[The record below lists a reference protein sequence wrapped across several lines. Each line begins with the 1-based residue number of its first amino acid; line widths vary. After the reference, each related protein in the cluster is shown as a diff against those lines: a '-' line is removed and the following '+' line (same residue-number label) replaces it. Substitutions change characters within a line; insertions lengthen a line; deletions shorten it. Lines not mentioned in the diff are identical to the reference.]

1 MNFEFEFAQVAKNKA
16 FRKNIFTEC
25 SVFENSIFGK
35 VAGKGQIV
43 EFLKQPKFAEF
54 PEIKTKSFL
63 FATDGSLK
71 KITKNKFFGSFSVV
85 DAFNNYFFDTIELTE
100 KTSSTHIEIL
110 ALRSLFKSLSQ
121 VKLKNCTII
130 ILVDS
135 LSAIKLALGTDV
147 RKEHLEILRE
157 IDGFRKKLLEKNV
170 KDFFIHVRSH
180 RNVSV
185 FLNSQA
191 DMYAGLSSIL
201 EGDFFDIEKCAPE
214 CIPELRCEACQ
225 WNCRV
230 NGFLRSFAPAPLHLD
245 LWEKQ

>member
-1 MNFEFEFAQVAKNKA
+1 MRKLLSQLNGKIEIGDRVLSVEDKRTTSYAEILREDWKKFDILDLSAQVAKNKA

-121 VKLKNCTII
+121 VKLKDCTII

-185 FLNSQA
+185 FLNGSRHVCWA
-191 DMYAGLSSIL
+191 VI
-201 EGDFFDIEKCAPE
+201 DF
-214 CIPELRCEACQ
+214 R
-225 WNCRV
+225 R
-230 NGFLRSFAPAPLHLD
+230 
-245 LWEKQ
+245 